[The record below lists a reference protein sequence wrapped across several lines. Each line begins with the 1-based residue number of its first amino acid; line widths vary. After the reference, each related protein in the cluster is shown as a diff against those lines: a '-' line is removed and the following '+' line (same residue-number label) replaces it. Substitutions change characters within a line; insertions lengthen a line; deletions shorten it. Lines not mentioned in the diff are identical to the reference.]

1 MALTEEEKKELVQDV
16 VNQIKT
22 DSQSVDELETVS
34 TLDGVVSLPAM
45 RGETVVSAPVKLL
58 SKPAEDAAVTAK
70 ASAAVADA
78 ATKAAGEASV
88 YAEFDDCP
96 RVGKFVKLLDFRHFE
111 RHMMFSQSDRKTYKK
126 AISDGVNVSVVL
138 DVGCGNT

>member
-1 MALTEEEKKELVQDV
+1 MPRGVRGCTTSGRYVRILDLREGNEESSEEITGCK
-16 VNQIKT
+16 
-22 DSQSVDELETVS
+22 
-34 TLDGVVSLPAM
+34 
-45 RGETVVSAPVKLL
+45 
-58 SKPAEDAAVTAK
+58 
-70 ASAAVADA
+70 
-78 ATKAAGEASV
+78 ASV

>member
-1 MALTEEEKKELVQDV
+1 MPCGVRGCTTSGRYVRILDLREGNEESSEEITGCK
-16 VNQIKT
+16 
-22 DSQSVDELETVS
+22 
-34 TLDGVVSLPAM
+34 
-45 RGETVVSAPVKLL
+45 
-58 SKPAEDAAVTAK
+58 
-70 ASAAVADA
+70 
-78 ATKAAGEASV
+78 ASV

-96 RVGKFVKLLDFRHFE
+96 EVGKFVKLLDFRHFE